1 MRADKQ
7 HDQAQTY
14 PCPICISERV
24 AAADKACSV
33 CQEAFLLVDE
43 QADVAAAQ
51 RVAIGPTD
59 I

>member
-1 MRADKQ
+1 MRADQQQ
-7 HDQAQTY
+7 HPAQTY

-24 AAADKACSV
+24 AAADKACPV
-33 CQEAFLLVDE
+33 CQEAFRLVDE
-43 QADVAAAQ
+43 QAEQTVQ